1 MKKNNVKLMS
11 ALLTISLSGS
21 GVALSS
27 CGYNEPKNESLT
39 AVSTLG
45 STTKLDEIS
54 EAMNENNIKYLISEL
69 KKYGILCEYNKEI
82 SDIEVQSI
90 DGYDY
95 NNLPDRIYNL
105 LNDLISLTAI
115 DHLCCYSSNISSS
128 LDLSKLDLSN
138 IKHLGVF
145 VNDEILNYIN
155 STTLNF
161 DSLCMLVDSTS
172 LSDNILNLNVKNIR
186 KVTVLSGKSNLLELG
201 NINFSG
207 TDKSELVLSGV
218 TITDKTIFNCDN
230 VILTLNGVSKDPS
243 AINNL
248 SNTAFVYSDIN
259 TGSHVKY
266 NPSKSNIDEIINR
279 INQINGIR
287 NLKKENM

>member
-27 CGYNEPKNESLT
+27 CGYTEPKNESLT

-54 EAMNENNIKYLISEL
+54 EAVNESNIKYLISEL

-95 NNLPDRIYNL
+95 NNLPDRIYSL

-128 LDLSKLDLSN
+128 LNLSKLDLSN
-138 IKHLGVF
+138 IKHLGLF

-161 DSLCMLVDSTS
+161 DSLCMLADSTS

-218 TITDKTIFNCDN
+218 TITDKTIFNCNN

-248 SNTAFVYSDIN
+248 SNTVFVYSDIN
-259 TGSHVKY
+259 TGSRVKY

>member
-21 GVALSS
+21 GVTLSS
-27 CGYNEPKNESLT
+27 CGYTEPKNESLT

-54 EAMNENNIKYLISEL
+54 EAVNESNIKYLISEL

-95 NNLPDRIYNL
+95 NNLPDRIYSL

-115 DHLCCYSSNISSS
+115 DHLCCYSPNISSS

-138 IKHLGVF
+138 IKHLGLF

-161 DSLCMLVDSTS
+161 DSLCMLADSTS

-218 TITDKTIFNCDN
+218 TITDKTIFNCNN

-248 SNTAFVYSDIN
+248 SNTVFVYSDIN
-259 TGSHVKY
+259 TGSRVKY